1 MPWKALLHE
10 LQLKEVSG
18 RLGLLADEH
27 PAVTDAI
34 SQSAECH
41 STAKILEMLAAT
53 KLDDVQPI

>member
-10 LQLKEVSG
+10 LQQLKEVSG
-18 RLGLLADEH
+18 RLELLADE
-27 PAVTDAI
+27 PAVTGAI